1 MAEEQPNEEQPNEE
15 LPNEQQNARRF
26 IWSNGLQ
33 NIGDQIVAPKTVL
46 PWLFTAAGVPSVYT
60 SFLVPVRESGSMLP
74 QALLTP
80 WVTSQRSRK
89 RAWLVGSWGQAIS
102 AALIAAAALA
112 LTGHA
117 LGLAVVVL
125 LAVQAVFRAICSIAG
140 KDVQGR
146 TISKGRRGT
155 ITGRA
160 TELAGAFT
168 LAIGLILMFIPD
180 ELPRWALAA
189 LLGLGASTWAFAAFV
204 FAGIEEPEAE
214 QSKKGGGSSLRRTW
228 ELVKGERD
236 LQRFLLVRSLML
248 VTALSTPFIVVLA
261 GQQGANLT
269 GLGAFIIASGGASL
283 LGGRVSGMLSD
294 RSSKS
299 TMAWAA
305 GVASSVLV
313 LLVLSAQLFD
323 ARVNAWVMPL
333 GFFLVNLAHT
343 AVRVS
348 RKTYLVDMAEG
359 DRRTLITGAS
369 NTVMGVVLLV
379 VGAISS
385 AISVLGP
392 QAALIFLA
400 AIGYA
405 GVVGAARLKDVSA
418 PRG

>member
-1 MAEEQPNEEQPNEE
+1 MRNEEA
-15 LPNEQQNARRF
+15 NARRF

-46 PWLFTAAGVPSVYT
+46 PWLFSAAGVPAIFT
-60 SFLVPVRESGSMLP
+60 SFLVPIREAGSMLP
-74 QALLTP
+74 QAALTP
-80 WVTSQRSRK
+80 WVTSHASRK
-89 RAWLVGSWGQAIS
+89 RMWLIGSWGQA
-102 AALIAAAALA
+102 AAAAGIAVSA
-112 LTGHA
+112 LLLDGIV
-117 LGLAVVVL
+117 LGLAVLIL
-125 LAVQAVFRAICSIAG
+125 LAVLAVFRALCSIAG

-146 TISKGRRGT
+146 TISKSHRGD

-160 TELAGAFT
+160 TALAGAFT
-168 LAIGLILMFIPD
+168 LAIGLALTFLPN
-180 ELPRWALAA
+180 ELPQWASAA
-189 LLGLGASTWAFAAFV
+189 LLAGGASTWAFASLV
-204 FAGIEEPEAE
+204 FSGIEEPEADVD
-214 QSKKGGGSSLRRTW
+214 KDHDGTSLRDMW
-228 ELVKGERD
+228 ALVKSDRD

-261 GQQGANLT
+261 SQEGADLT

-283 LGGRVSGMLSD
+283 LGGRISGLWSD

-305 GVASSVLV
+305 GVASTVLV
-313 LLVLSAQLFD
+313 LLVLSARL
-323 ARVNAWVMPL
+323 APEGVNAWVMPL

-343 AVRVS
+343 AGRVS

-359 DRRTLITGAS
+359 DRRTVITGAS

-379 VGAISS
+379 VGAVSS
-385 AISVLGP
+385 LVSVLGP

-400 AIGYA
+400 AIGFA

-418 PRG
+418 DAS